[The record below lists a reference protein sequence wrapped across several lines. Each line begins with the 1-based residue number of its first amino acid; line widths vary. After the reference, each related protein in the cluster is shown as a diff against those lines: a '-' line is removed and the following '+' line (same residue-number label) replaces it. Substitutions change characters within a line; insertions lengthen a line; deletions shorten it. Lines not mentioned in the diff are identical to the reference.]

1 MKNNN
6 YGDLDQS
13 KQKDNRH
20 SSEKT
25 ISSIRIAFFL
35 NISFTV
41 IEIVGGYWTNS
52 LAILSDALHD
62 LGDSFSL
69 GLSWYLEKFSL
80 RPRDEKFSYGYRRF
94 SLLAALINLTVLLLG
109 SILIIME
116 AVPRLV
122 HPEHSNARG
131 MVGIAIVGILVNGLA
146 ILRLRQS
153 SKALSIRTVMLHLL
167 EDVLGWTAV
176 LLVGIVLI
184 FRDVHI
190 LDPLL
195 SLLIIVYVLINLTQN
210 LKKTFRLLLQGVP
223 EDFSLTSLE
232 NEICKINGI
241 LSVHHTHAWSL
252 DGEHHILTTHAVISA
267 HSNKKDIMR
276 IKKEVRNISLLR
288 DIEHVTIEIEFE
300 DEKCGMRDNTEM

>member
-1 MKNNN
+1 MKKNNN
-6 YGDLDQS
+6 HDMDQNQ
-13 KQKDNRH
+13 QKGNRH

-25 ISSIRIAFFL
+25 IAGIRIAFFL
-35 NISFTV
+35 NISFTI
-41 IEIVGGYWTNS
+41 IEIVGGFWTNS

-109 SILIIME
+109 SILIILE
-116 AVPRLV
+116 AIPRLV

-146 ILRLRQS
+146 MLRLRQS
-153 SKALSIRTVMLHLL
+153 GKALNIRTVMLHLL

-195 SLLIIVYVLINLTQN
+195 SLLIIVYVLINLTRN

-223 EDFSLTSLE
+223 EDLSLTSLE
-232 NEICKINGI
+232 NEIRKIDGI

-267 HSNKKDIMR
+267 SSNKKDIMR
-276 IKKEVRNISLLR
+276 IKKEVRKIGLLR
-288 DIEHVTIEIEFE
+288 DVEHVTIEIEFE
-300 DEKCGMRDNTEM
+300 DEKCGVRDNAET